1 MPPHG
6 RLSRTCVTPHV
17 TLHVTL
23 TSLWR
28 PRSPTHGPRRPHAA
42 GHGHVLGRDTDIMQT
57 CHVTGTGRGGPITLD
72 VVRADGEWEAIAS
85 APAPAC
91 TRSRWSIRR
100 RFDISPVLAPVR
112 SGTTSC
118 PPNVH
123 PSTSLR
129 SDPRSNMATSAFDA
143 SPRPDYT
150 YDQPAAGVTS
160 LYEGI
165 RRLHDDTGELLM
177 QLRRRRRPIRPLR
190 RCGRHVYDPRST
202 RHRIAASFPAPEPPT
217 SFTHP
222 CSCEPT
228 NSQVLPIGPA
238 VLMAGDRYTYA
249 GNDPVNGSDPSGL
262 YTIGICASGS
272 AALGIGWYHWG
283 TPTGSLC
290 LVRTRFTPRGNDDIG
305 FTDTGGWTVG
315 SVGASAGA
323 SLTIQVS
330 DANRL
335 AELGQRF
342 TQDSVSP
349 YGFGWGAAADY
360 FWGTAQD
367 GRQIHGVNIGVDFG
381 AGASIAKFSTW
392 TDVKQV
398 NNTILANL
406 LRGVWDGL
414 LPPGVRELRT
424 IQNWIAAAA
433 EDESTSGAM
442 NSSAPS
448 DCVGRNP

>member
-112 SGTTSC
+112 SATTSC

-249 GNDPVNGSDPSGL
+249 GNDPVNASDPSERMTVGVC
-262 YTIGICASGS
+262 GGAAAGA
-272 AALGIGWYHWG
+272 AALLGVGISGQV
-283 TPTGSLC
+283 C
-290 LVRTRFTPRGNDDIG
+290 LVRTVFDPHGEDDIG
-305 FTDTGGWTVG
+305 ITETVG
-315 SVGASAGA
+315 VSNVGLGASAGVGV
-323 SLTIQVS
+323 SYQVTNAVHLQ
-330 DANRL
+330 DL
-335 AELGQRF
+335 AHWF
-342 TQDSVSP
+342 YSVDVS
-349 YGFGWGAAADY
+349 ADVGPGLSGSF
-360 FWGTAQD
+360 FWGKGAK
-367 GRQIHGVNIGVDFG
+367 GESIYGINGGLSIG
-381 AGASIAKFSTW
+381 
-392 TDVKQV
+392 
-398 NNTILANL
+398 
-406 LRGVWDGL
+406 
-414 LPPGVRELRT
+414 
-424 IQNWIAAAA
+424 
-433 EDESTSGAM
+433 
-442 NSSAPS
+442 
-448 DCVGRNP
+448 

>member
-1 MPPHG
+1 MIGQVRSACGRQPSETSVSIVREGAPCPPHG

-17 TLHVTL
+17 TPHVTL
-23 TSLWR
+23 TSLCR

-57 CHVTGTGRGGPITLD
+57 CHVTGTGRGGPITSD

-91 TRSRWSIRR
+91 TRFRWSIRR

-112 SGTTSC
+112 SATTSC

-129 SDPRSNMATSAFDA
+129 SDPRSNMATSAYDA

-160 LYEGI
+160 VYEDI

-217 SFTHP
+217 NFTHP
-222 CSCEPT
+222 CSCGPT

-249 GNDPVNGSDPSGL
+249 GNDPVNESDPSGQMQVSNDIRQIL
-262 YTIGICASGS
+262 NIWGISNSSIRSAPTYTHENGFGNIWLFRNKWGS
-272 AALGIGWYHWG
+272 
-283 TPTGSLC
+283 SD
-290 LVRTRFTPRGNDDIG
+290 PRGG
-305 FTDTGGWTVG
+305 QG
-315 SVGASAGA
+315 STAGA
-323 SLTIQVS
+323 RGPDIVS
-330 DANRL
+330 V
-335 AELGQRF
+335 F
-342 TQDSVSP
+342 
-349 YGFGWGAAADY
+349 
-360 FWGTAQD
+360 
-367 GRQIHGVNIGVDFG
+367 
-381 AGASIAKFSTW
+381 
-392 TDVKQV
+392 
-398 NNTILANL
+398 
-406 LRGVWDGL
+406 
-414 LPPGVRELRT
+414 
-424 IQNWIAAAA
+424 
-433 EDESTSGAM
+433 
-442 NSSAPS
+442 
-448 DCVGRNP
+448 